1 MDNYSNELSIE
12 WETLKNNFI
21 SEMKEKPLPYI
32 TEKTV
37 NDWYRTATFRFESSI
52 ETEGMVLE
60 QLKKPDFRNALLSKI
75 GEFKFTE
82 EKCSEKPSIT
92 KSLFAGLVFGGIV
105 GVGAWFLLPAL
116 KWISII
122 LGVAC
127 LAVPII
133 KYYNDIPQYEEKAKT
148 ELIKKYSNQLE
159 EYKKELLMLCNL
171 HNL

>member
-1 MDNYSNELSIE
+1 MDNYSNEFSIE

-37 NDWYRTATFRFESSI
+37 NEWFRTASFRFESSI

-60 QLKKPDFRNALLSKI
+60 QLKKPDFRKALLSKI
-75 GEFKFTE
+75 SEFKFTGE
-82 EKCSEKPSIT
+82 TYISKPSIT
-92 KSLFAGLVFGGIV
+92 KSLIAGIVFGGIV
-105 GVGAWFLLPAL
+105 GVGAWFLLPAF
-116 KWISII
+116 KWIAIV

-127 LAVPII
+127 FAVPII
-133 KYYNDIPQYEEKAKT
+133 KYYNDIPQYEEKAKA

-159 EYKKELLMLCNL
+159 EYKRELLLICKL

>member
-1 MDNYSNELSIE
+1 MDNYSNEFSVE

-32 TEKTV
+32 TEKAV
-37 NDWYRTATFRFESSI
+37 NDWYHTASFRFESSI

-60 QLKKPDFRNALLSKI
+60 QLKKPDFKKALLDKI
-75 GEFKFTE
+75 GEFKFTG
-82 EKCSEKPSIT
+82 EKPISKPNIT
-92 KSLFAGLVFGGIV
+92 KSLILGLVFSGVV
-105 GVGAWFLLPAL
+105 GVGAWLLLPAL
-116 KWISII
+116 KWIAII
-122 LGVAC
+122 FGVAC

-133 KYYNDIPQYEEKAKT
+133 KYYNDIPQHEEKAKN

-159 EYKKELLMLCNL
+159 EYKNELLLICKL

>member
-1 MDNYSNELSIE
+1 MNNYSNEFSVE
-12 WETLKNNFI
+12 WEALKNNFI

-37 NDWYRTATFRFESSI
+37 NDWYHTASFRFESSI

-60 QLKKPDFRNALLSKI
+60 QLKKPDFRMALLSKI
-75 GEFKFTE
+75 KDFNFTAE
-82 EKCSEKPSIT
+82 MCISKPSIV
-92 KSLFAGLVFGGIV
+92 KSLIAGLVFGSVVGI
-105 GVGAWFLLPAL
+105 GGWFLLPSL

-127 LAVPII
+127 FAVPII
-133 KYYNDIPQYEEKAKT
+133 KYYNDIPRYEEKAKVD
-148 ELIKKYSNQLE
+148 LIKKYSNQLE
-159 EYKKELLMLCNL
+159 EYKNELLLICNL